1 MKVLDDTLRVATG
14 VRDNKGGKLEP
25 EEQPTRREIAVPA
38 NVGLGSG
45 PADGGQHVG
54 TMRAI
59 VSTEMPA
66 IETAAL
72 FASKCEACAYFRRA
86 DWLRLYRRW
95 NDPGYAEGFATLNR
109 MRGELLG
116 RGFAELANPGDPEAE
131 NVEWIL
137 TNAMAICGALTEC
150 VGEPVIV
157 SCENSC
163 PETLENGAPF
173 AAFTPRDSEQ
183 KRASVGTYDAILRR
197 AQGRA
202 A

>member
-1 MKVLDDTLRVATG
+1 VKVLDDTLKIASG
-14 VRDNKGGKLEP
+14 VRDDKGGKLEP

-38 NVGLGSG
+38 DLSLGNG
-45 PADGGQHVG
+45 PEGGQQVG
-54 TMRAI
+54 QMRAI
-59 VSTEMPA
+59 VSAEMSA
-66 IETAAL
+66 VETAVM
-72 FASKCEACAYFRRA
+72 FASKCDACAYFRPR
-86 DWLRLYRRW
+86 DWQSLYRRW
-95 NDPGYAEGFATLNR
+95 NDPSYAEGFRTLNR

-116 RGFAELANPGDPEAE
+116 RGLAELANPGDPEAE

-137 TNAMAICGALTEC
+137 VNAMGICGALTEC
-150 VGEPVIV
+150 VGEPVVV
-157 SCENSC
+157 SCENAC
-163 PETLENGAPF
+163 PATLENGAPF